1 MRFAIV
7 LLPTLMLMLL
17 GCSTTYYQVRDPG
30 SGSTYYTTELDE
42 KDGGAVTLK
51 DARTNANVTLQNS
64 EVSEITADQYDAAI
78 RTGSSPPVAAPMV
91 TPSQAQPPEESQD

>member
-7 LLPTLMLMLL
+7 LLPSLMLMLL

-30 SGSTYYTTELDE
+30 SGSTYYTTQLDE
-42 KDGGAVTLK
+42 EDGGAVTLK

-78 RTGSSPPVAAPMV
+78 RTSSAPPVAAPMV
-91 TPSQAQPPEESQD
+91 TPSQALPPEASQD

>member
-30 SGSTYYTTELDE
+30 SGSTYYTTQLDE
-42 KDGGAVTLK
+42 EDGGAVTLK

-78 RTGSSPPVAAPMV
+78 RTGSVPPVAAPMV
-91 TPSQAQPPEESQD
+91 TPSQAQPPEASQD

>member
-7 LLPTLMLMLL
+7 LLPTLMLL

-78 RTGSSPPVAAPMV
+78 RTSSAPPVAAPMV
-91 TPSQAQPPEESQD
+91 TPSQAQPPEASQD